1 MSEVNLDRMEKLI
14 GMGFEKEKA
23 YEMVKAEAEA
33 DENNSKTSEEND
45 KIKRLEQELE
55 ETKKALGEKDKDKDD
70 KDDKPATKDD
80 KQIDPKDLKKKN
92 EDEPEYIQVL
102 KKFC

>member
-23 YEMVKAEAEA
+23 YEMVKAEAE
-33 DENNSKTSEEND
+33 ESTSKSTEEND
-45 KIKRLEQELE
+45 KIKQLEQELE
-55 ETKKALGEKDKDKDD
+55 VAKKELGEKDKDKD

-80 KQIDPKDLKKKN
+80 KQIDPKELKKKN

>member
-1 MSEVNLDRMEKLI
+1 MAEVNLDRMEKLI

-23 YEMVKAEAEA
+23 YEMVKAEAE
-33 DENNSKTSEEND
+33 ENNSKTSEEND
-45 KIKRLEQELE
+45 KIKQLEHELE
-55 ETKKALGEKDKDKDD
+55 ETKKELGEKDKEQDKDG
-70 KDDKPATKDD
+70 KPETKD
-80 KQIDPKDLKKKN
+80 KKEIDPKELKKKN

>member
-23 YEMVKAEAEA
+23 YEMVKAEAE
-33 DENNSKTSEEND
+33 ESTSKTTEEND
-45 KIKRLEQELE
+45 KIKQLEQELE
-55 ETKKALGEKDKDKDD
+55 ETKKALGDKDKDKDD
-70 KDDKPATKDD
+70 KPSTKDN
-80 KQIDPKDLKKKN
+80 KEIDPKELKKKN

>member
-23 YEMVKAEAEA
+23 YEMVKAEDE
-33 DENNSKTSEEND
+33 ENNSNSVEEND
-45 KIKRLEQELE
+45 KIKQLEKELE
-55 ETKKALGEKDKDKDD
+55 ETKKILGEKDKDKDKD

-80 KQIDPKDLKKKN
+80 KQIDPKELKKKN